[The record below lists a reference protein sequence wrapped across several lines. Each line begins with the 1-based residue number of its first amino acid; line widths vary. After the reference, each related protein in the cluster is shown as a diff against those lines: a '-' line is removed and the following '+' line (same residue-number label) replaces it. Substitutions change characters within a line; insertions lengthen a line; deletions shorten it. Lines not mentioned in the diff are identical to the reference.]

1 MREAIGRQRKDWRF
15 LLVATIEDD
24 EDDED
29 DDLNILPPR
38 YRSQAAPM
46 SPSPVPGQ
54 LQLST

>member
-15 LLVATIEDD
+15 LLVATI